1 VDILRIVATSAFLTG
16 IQPLHA
22 QEQGDA
28 KRGLSYAEKA
38 CTECHGVLADD
49 DISPLLDAPTFRS
62 VANTPGMTYTALSV
76 WFQSPHPSMP
86 NLIIPPEDLANVIA
100 YIMSLKDVK
109 EEK

>member
-1 VDILRIVATSAFLTG
+1 VSILRIVAASAFLAG
-16 IQPLHA
+16 IQPVCA
-22 QEQGDA
+22 QEQGDP

-38 CTECHGVLADD
+38 CTECHGVLAED

-109 EEK
+109 EER

>member
-1 VDILRIVATSAFLTG
+1 MSILRIVAASAFLAG
-16 IQPLHA
+16 IQPLYA
-22 QEQGDA
+22 QEQGDP

-38 CTECHGVLADD
+38 CTECHGVMPADD
-49 DISPLLDAPTFRS
+49 LSPLLDAPTFQS

-109 EEK
+109 EQR